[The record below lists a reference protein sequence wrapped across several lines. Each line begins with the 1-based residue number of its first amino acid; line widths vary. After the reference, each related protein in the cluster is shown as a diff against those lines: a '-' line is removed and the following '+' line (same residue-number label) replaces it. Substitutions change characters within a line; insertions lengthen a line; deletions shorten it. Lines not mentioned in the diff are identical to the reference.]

1 MFMKFVLNLLLG
13 IALPAFAASNLSPSV
28 TVSKQDNASME
39 SRPYIIEE
47 ISARGEKISETKG
60 ISAEGDPFL
69 ISKAIGANPYEE
81 DRFSSFPSLNMGIG
95 GKITLYR
102 APDYKIKDGKKEFVV
117 RSWTKTVGDLL
128 DENKIALGQDDKIN
142 FSPSTPLELNMSINI
157 IRVARTT
164 MIESEPI
171 NYKTIKKEDPD
182 LDKGKTKVE
191 QAGKKGKRNLFYLV
205 TREDGVQI
213 SKVLTKSEVAVEPV
227 EEKLIIGTKPVIT
240 VRCKFNDLVSEAAA
254 KYSVDPNA
262 LCSLMMKESN
272 GNTGSV
278 SGGGHLGL
286 FQYTEGF
293 WASASTKA
301 GLSGASWQDAR
312 AQIFTTAWAFSHG
325 QRGRWP

>member
-1 MFMKFVLNLLLG
+1 MKFILNLLLG
-13 IALPAFAASNLSPSV
+13 IALPAFAASNFSSEVNLNSQNNS
-28 TVSKQDNASME
+28 TGG

-47 ISARGEKISETKG
+47 ISASGEKTGETKG

-102 APDYKIKDGKKEFVV
+102 APDYKIKDGKKEFVA

-128 DENKIALGQDDKIN
+128 SENKIELGEDDKIN
-142 FSPSTPLELNMSINI
+142 FSQGTSLELDMNINI

-164 MIESEPI
+164 MIKSEPI
-171 NYKTIKKEDPD
+171 DYKTIKKEDPN
-182 LDKGKTKVE
+182 LDRGKTKVE

-213 SKVLTKSEVAVEPV
+213 SKVLMKSEIAAPPV

-240 VRCKFNDLVSEAAA
+240 VRCKFNDIVAEAAA

-262 LCSLMMKESN
+262 LCTLMMKESN

-278 SGGGHLGL
+278 SGSGHLGL
-286 FQYTEGF
+286 FQYTSGF
-293 WASASTKA
+293 WADASAKA
-301 GLSGASWQDAR
+301 GFSGASWQDAR